1 MMKYTTTLMILA
13 LTASC
18 TERNDSPPV
27 QQKDEEISIATWNV
41 HNLFDTECDSGAC
54 ESTDY
59 ERQYDPAKYQNQIYA
74 IASGIRTFNSD
85 IVMLQEIEKEQ
96 GLWDI
101 MAELPQYP
109 YGVFGETGRV
119 AGLDVGVISKWPIT
133 KTAMHRN
140 NHVFTLE
147 NGEEKLIAR
156 ELIEATISLPTG
168 DEITVFVTHFVS
180 KVTDPEGERRENE
193 ARIVHDIIAQKESEN
208 PNVNIAFGGDLNDEP
223 DSVPL
228 SLLTEG
234 GVLYNSTEGMHHDL
248 ITTWNLEAAFDHIL
262 HNANLKA
269 HHVASHRECTGAV
282 GHLNPSD
289 HCAMVSV
296 YRFRP
301 KTANNRE
308 Q

>member
-1 MMKYTTTLMILA
+1 MLCSDDNSHK
-13 LTASC
+13 
-18 TERNDSPPV
+18 
-27 QQKDEEISIATWNV
+27 
-41 HNLFDTECDSGAC
+41 
-54 ESTDY
+54 
-59 ERQYDPAKYQNQIYA
+59 
-74 IASGIRTFNSD
+74 SD
-85 IVMLQEIEKEQ
+85 IVYGINPHKKRTPFDSVQEIEKEQ

-140 NHVFTLE
+140 SHTFTLD

-156 ELIEATISLPTG
+156 ELIEATIALPTG
-168 DEITVFVTHFVS
+168 DEVIVFATHLVS

-193 ARIVHDIIAQKESEN
+193 ARIIHDIIAQKEMEK
-208 PNVNIAFGGDLNDEP
+208 PDANIAFGGDLNDEP
-223 DSVPL
+223 DSQPL
-228 SLLTEG
+228 AYLTEG

-248 ITTWNLEAAFDHIL
+248 IATWNLQAAFDHIL

-269 HHVASHRECTGAV
+269 HHQSSHRVCTGSV

-296 YRFRP
+296 YQFGP
-301 KTANNRE
+301 
-308 Q
+308 